1 MVGDPPPT
9 VATTTIAS
17 AIDYQPTSC
26 AAYVLNSIKR
36 KIMSKTIR

>member
-17 AIDYQPTSC
+17 IDYQPTSC
-26 AAYVLNSIKR
+26 DAYVLSSIKR
-36 KIMSKTIR
+36 KIKSKTIR